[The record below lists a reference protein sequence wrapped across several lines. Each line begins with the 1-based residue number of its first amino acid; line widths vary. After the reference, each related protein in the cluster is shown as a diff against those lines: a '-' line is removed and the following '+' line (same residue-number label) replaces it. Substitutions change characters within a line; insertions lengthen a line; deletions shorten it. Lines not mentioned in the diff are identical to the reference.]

1 MGVSGS
7 DRAPE
12 RRGAGRYINREL
24 SWLDFNSRLLSLA
37 EDTDRP
43 LFERVRFV
51 AIVSMNLDEFFQIR
65 VAGLKEQ
72 VWAGVTSPSMDG
84 MSPREQLE
92 AIRDRVAAI
101 CARQDRLVMKD
112 LLPALK
118 AHGIHVLRLEE
129 LDDDDR
135 AYMHEVYRDKIHP
148 VLTPL
153 AVDPAHPF
161 PYISNLS
168 LNLAG
173 IVRDP
178 GTGLRRF
185 ARVKVPPNLPRFIEM
200 PEDKRFVP
208 LELVITAHLGELFP
222 GMEIV
227 AHHPFR
233 ITRNADLAVEEEE
246 ASDLLSAIEQE
257 LHRRWRFARAV
268 RLEVDAE
275 MSPEI
280 RRLLIRELEL
290 EPEDVHNTGSLLDLG
305 GLSSL
310 YDLNR
315 PDLKD
320 EPWIPAT
327 QPRLQGDPDI
337 FEALDQGD
345 ILVHHPYDSFAT
357 SVETFVGRAASD
369 PSVLTIKQTLYRT
382 SGQESP
388 IVRSLIQAAEAGKQV
403 VALVELKARFDELS
417 NIAWAR
423 ALEEAG
429 VHVVYGVV
437 GLKTH
442 AKISLVVRQDGDG
455 IRRYVHIGTGN
466 YNPTTAAIYEDVGLM
481 SADPELGADVSDL
494 FNYLTG
500 YSRLRRYRKLLVSPF
515 TLRSGMLE
523 LIRKEA
529 RDGGRIVLKVN
540 SLVDERIIDALYAA
554 AESGAQIDLI
564 VRGICS
570 LRPGVPGLSDRIRV
584 RSIVGRFLE
593 HSRIF
598 RFGTGESAAVYIG
611 SADLMHRNLDRRVEA
626 VAPVTDPELWARL
639 DEILEGNLTDDT
651 LAWEL
656 QPDGLWRKASG
667 ERGASSHVRL
677 QELATMPVTEAEVD
691 ARRG

>member
-24 SWLDFNSRLLSLA
+24 SWLDFNSRVLSLA
-37 EDTDRP
+37 EDADRP

-51 AIVSMNLDEFFQIR
+51 AIVSMNLDEFLQIR

-72 VWAGVTSPSMDG
+72 AWAGVTSPSIDG

-92 AIRDRVAAI
+92 AIRGRVAAI

-178 GTGLRRF
+178 DTGLRRF

-257 LHRRWRFARAV
+257 LHRQWRFARAV
-268 RLEVDAE
+268 RLEVDTE

-320 EPWIPAT
+320 ELWIPAT

-500 YSRLRRYRKLLVSPF
+500 YSRLRQYRKLLVSPF

-540 SLVDERIIDALYAA
+540 SLVDEQIIDGLYAA

-570 LRPGVPGLSDRIRV
+570 LCPGVPGLSDRIRV

-626 VAPVTDPELWARL
+626 VAPVTDPELWGRL
-639 DEILEGNLTDDT
+639 DEILEVNLTDDT

-677 QELATMPVTEAEVD
+677 QELATMRATEAEVD